1 MRFPWRKSPEPPLR
15 RGPKSG
21 VGPAGMRTIVAFS
34 DEVDRKNE
42 NKLSAG
48 NLEVLTR
55 SSFRRTIRWRP
66 RLALYGWEVRG
77 LDHFQYLFL
86 MAACLLI
93 TLPLEFVLGARV
105 YRRAAGLA
113 FALIPVVIIFS
124 VWDIVGIL
132 RDHWSYS
139 ARFTTGVELI
149 FGMPIEE
156 LVFFIVVPI
165 CGLLTYEAVGQVLRF
180 AQRRSRVGE
189 GDPRA

>member
-1 MRFPWRKSPEPPLR
+1 
-15 RGPKSG
+15 
-21 VGPAGMRTIVAFS
+21 
-34 DEVDRKNE
+34 
-42 NKLSAG
+42 
-48 NLEVLTR
+48 
-55 SSFRRTIRWRP
+55 
-66 RLALYGWEVRG
+66 
-77 LDHFQYLFL
+77 

-132 RDHWSYS
+132 RDHWTYS
-139 ARFTTGVELI
+139 ARFTTGLKLI

-165 CGLLTYEAVGQVLRF
+165 CGLLTYEAVGQMLRLT
-180 AQRRSRVGE
+180 QKRSPVG
-189 GDPRA
+189 GKGPGA